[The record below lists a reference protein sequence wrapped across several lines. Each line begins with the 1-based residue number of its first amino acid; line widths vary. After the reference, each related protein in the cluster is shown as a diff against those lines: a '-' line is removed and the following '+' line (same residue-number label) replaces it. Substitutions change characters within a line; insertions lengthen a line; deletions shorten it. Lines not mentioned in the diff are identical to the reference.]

1 MLKNIVGLNINMI
14 IRCASSS
21 QQQPISLQTILT
33 ILRRLKTRMGR
44 TNKQNDDSRL
54 AGFVVRDVI
63 VPVIATNS
71 SLSSWLDIWPCPHV
85 LVFLLDPAQL
95 GIAILLWYL
104 ILQLFIDQPIILI
117 FAQQKPLN
125 KYLASSQNYYVKIF
139 GVLPASWCQ
148 MGRDRFAPK
157 YGWQS
162 YPQDLCLSSPWA
174 DHSTPFQYRTAPV
187 TYHHCSILTTK
198 SFNGNN
204 FFRIS

>member
-104 ILQLFIDQPIILI
+104 ILQLFIVYWSAHYSDICTTK
-117 FAQQKPLN
+117 ATQQ
-125 KYLASSQNYYVKIF
+125 IF
-139 GVLPASWCQ
+139 GQFSELLCQNIWCLTCFMMSNGKGQ
-148 MGRDRFAPK
+148 ICSKVWMAI
-157 YGWQS
+157 
-162 YPQDLCLSSPWA
+162 LSSRPL
-174 DHSTPFQYRTAPV
+174 SLLSLSR
-187 TYHHCSILTTK
+187 S
-198 SFNGNN
+198 
-204 FFRIS
+204 